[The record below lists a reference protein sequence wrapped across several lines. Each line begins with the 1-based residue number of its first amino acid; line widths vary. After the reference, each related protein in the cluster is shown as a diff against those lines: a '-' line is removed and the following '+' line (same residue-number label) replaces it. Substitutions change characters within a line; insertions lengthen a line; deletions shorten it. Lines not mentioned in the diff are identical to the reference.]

1 MQKELIAWPDN
12 IYAVDSGYA
21 RPGLAAVH
29 FIVEKGRVAVVDTAH
44 NRSLP
49 RFLAALAE
57 LGLTPEAV
65 DYVFLTH
72 VHLDHAGGSGAYMA
86 RLPNAKLV
94 VHPDGARHMIDPSRL
109 YASTLAVYGWIKT
122 LYLYGKLVPV
132 PANRVIEAAD
142 GQVFSLAGRDLQC
155 LHTPGHAKHH
165 LCLWDER
172 ARACF
177 TGDTFGIA
185 YRELYVG
192 EEPFLIPAT
201 TPTHFDPEVL
211 KDSIRRLLALHPEA
225 MYLTHFSR
233 VVGVERLGEQ
243 LLRRIDDFAAL
254 AEAAPGTGK
263 ARKEAIHAAIERYL
277 LAEVPATSRKGL
289 KPILKIDMELN
300 AQGLAMW
307 LERRSSARC
316 EVRS

>member
-12 IYAVDSGYA
+12 IYAVDSGFA

-29 FIVEKGRVAVVDTAH
+29 LIVEEGRVAVVDTAN

-72 VHLDHAGGSGAYMA
+72 VHLDHAGGTGAYMA
-86 RLPNAKLV
+86 HLPNAKLV

-109 YASTLAVYGWIKT
+109 YASTLEVYGEEKT
-122 LYLYGKLVPV
+122 LYLYGELIPV
-132 PANRVIEAAD
+132 PAGRVIEAED
-142 GQVFSLAGRDLQC
+142 EQVFSLAGRPLQC

-172 ARACF
+172 ARVCF

-185 YRELYVG
+185 YRELYVD
-192 EEPFLIPAT
+192 EKPFLIPAT
-201 TPTHFDPEVL
+201 TPTHFDPEAL
-211 KDSIRRLLALHPEA
+211 KSSVRRLLALKPEA

-233 VVGVERLGEQ
+233 VDDVKHLGEQ
-243 LLRRIDDFAAL
+243 LLRRIDDFVTL

-263 ARKEAIHAAIERYL
+263 ARKDAIHAAINRYL
-277 LAEVPATSRKGL
+277 LDEAPIVSREKL
-289 KPILKIDMELN
+289 EPILEIDMELS
-300 AQGLAMW
+300 AQGLALW
-307 LERRSSARC
+307 IERRLSARD
-316 EVRS
+316 EV

>member
-1 MQKELIAWPDN
+1 MQKDLIAWPDS

-29 FIVEKGRVAVVDTAH
+29 LIVEDGRVAVVDTAH
-44 NRSLP
+44 NRSMP

-57 LGLTPEAV
+57 LGLGPEAV

-72 VHLDHAGGSGAYMA
+72 VHLDHAGGTGAYMA

-94 VHPDGARHMIDPSRL
+94 VHPDGARHMIDPGRL

-122 LYLYGKLVPV
+122 FYLYGKLVPV
-132 PANRVIEAAD
+132 PANRVIEAGD
-142 GQVFSLAGRDLQC
+142 GQVFSLAGRPLQC
-155 LHTPGHAKHH
+155 LYTPGHAKHH

-185 YRELYVG
+185 YRELNIG
-192 EEPFLIPAT
+192 GEPFLIPAT

-211 KDSIRRLLALHPEA
+211 KNSIRRLLALRPEA

-233 VVGVERLGEQ
+233 VDGVERLGEQ

-263 ARKEAIHAAIERYL
+263 ARKQAIHEALNRYL
-277 LAEVPATSRKGL
+277 LTEAPAVNRERL
-289 KPILKIDMELN
+289 KPILKMDMELN

-307 LERRSSARC
+307 IERRSSAR
-316 EVRS
+316 VGA